1 MKTVYLHGEFGERF
15 GEEWEL
21 NVDSPAEAIRAL
33 DVNTENQFTQ
43 SVWDFEDPDVRFA
56 IVCLGDRERKRIE
69 EFIKGDS
76 FDEGLLDAIFVKQE
90 ELPLSTSRDEIHFI
104 PIVEGEIVTAAK
116 FIAKAAIKMG
126 GALKGAMGSFSLSK
140 FAFNMLVPMAI
151 TGIANALFPSPKVT
165 DRTRQTKSYLF
176 DDRPNT
182 TRQGAPVPVGY
193 GILKIGSNTLSFG
206 RTNKDK
212 AGAPSGGLIE
222 TYTMYTVNDILS
234 EGPIGGLCDNFGNLA
249 GLNADGRI
257 HGYSN
262 FDQNIALKSIFL
274 NDMVVM
280 NHPTNT
286 LNFLV
291 NEDNLQPK
299 CNLGFMNGRDEMQ
312 TKLMSIS
319 EVEVQGTTTL
329 PGPEVPKGKVTKRG
343 AKLGGMPSVMQD
355 AQQRGAKVFA
365 SPITKNRV
373 GELKITLSPK
383 AMFHNWTDQRTRRG
397 FFGLGGRSTV
407 VTGTSAQSV
416 SILAR
421 VKDGVKSIP
430 LIEPPQ
436 GFGGG
441 KGGTVW
447 AAAGSS
453 LQRVVSGALRSSDRR
468 ADPLPWNDSNKAEI
482 VRLFSEALFSGGG
495 HDDVFS
501 KVRGIINFCKK
512 FHNAWTDT
520 SITVSVTSA
529 SGSGKSFQ
537 QYLNHYSDGCRTYDA
552 SNQPIYTKEPP
563 NALAATLMSLAAQ
576 IQSGVIPADLSYR
589 NYDEIMGL
597 IKKSI
602 IADKGLVLGADGFVY
617 NLKGRDYS
625 SLVVKGIATSPAGL
639 DVHVGL
645 PYFGK
650 TESLILNLC
659 RLSQEITDPKD
670 MKEKAKTLHLSA
682 ITKIDSLMGRRITYE
697 HPGIAMVQV
706 PFDAVNFP
714 QLPERNYVAKLKRVA
729 VPSNYNTKTR
739 KYFGAWNGLFKGQ
752 KESEDYH
759 YGAIAEKYLE
769 WTDNPAWILL
779 DILLNQRYGV
789 GTFGFT
795 IKEVDVWRL
804 YAAAKFCDE
813 LVETGFPLEHTKRSF
828 TSTHPKEARDRFLSG
843 SPAVNSFDVILDPPL
858 DADTIKAEFNGGS
871 SDKKNSRGKSVA
883 FFMSDNTIEEREV
896 ISVDPENK
904 RLTLMG
910 PSFAHH
916 PSATGGNSA
925 KVATGTCVMS
935 VSYPIVEPRFSANIL
950 FKEKEEALRII
961 KEICTIFRTVVV
973 YSAGKISFASER
985 KKDPSMMFTDA
996 NVGEE
1001 GFSYSG
1007 SPKTSRVTAAKVRY
1021 ADRYDN
1027 FRSKVEYFEDSAGID
1042 KFGYNLEEILAVG
1055 CTSRGQAR
1063 RLAKFTVLAPG
1074 LENEYVT
1081 FETGMEAALLVPGSI
1096 LEISDSRRFGE
1107 NVNGR
1112 VKSVHIG
1119 NDFDPYIKVDKIMN
1133 NLSFYNPDDPTDGRD
1148 KVELAIV
1155 CGRGYEFVG
1164 DLGKGPKISE
1174 EQGGATGLYRKMFEL
1189 SNTQVSGGAAGA
1201 DMFDEQEQL
1210 SLISGISRPQVVYFD
1225 GYVGDDKS
1233 SIEGIKIKFPFQAV
1247 LGSNLIASDKHGLA
1261 NGTQIKFTSLGK
1273 LPSGID
1279 STKTYTVFIDDADQ
1293 QINSFKIK
1301 DGEHDVGFEDIGFA
1315 KRDTNNPA
1323 VPGGEHF
1330 YYIASENDI
1339 QTKIALG
1346 KVGPGAVWSIRGYRR
1361 DVVKS
1366 LPEYSDDELNEV
1378 HQVLGGVEIPR
1389 SSYRISPAL
1398 GRYRIL
1404 YIGNHDDDGKEKIV
1418 QILQQSAK
1426 GKGLG
1431 DTTFVY
1437 NVGSEP
1443 YKTDRHY
1450 QHNLGGWIQT
1460 TKFGFVK
1467 QLDQSGSEFQIEK
1480 TGPSLSLD
1488 AKNIRRVDKGDDIFS
1503 IAETNGNAYSS
1514 GTLSISFS
1522 NFKVTTIDDKK
1533 YIRVS
1538 GGNVSESE
1546 VIGASEPGTDAVSA
1560 IHYNESLALDINSF
1574 KNVGRVQYRVQSVSE
1589 AEPGKYRIKA
1599 SEYNRDKFDLIE
1611 RELNIEKP
1619 VFPIPPQASMAIPTA
1634 PSDFSVIDVTNSLG

>member
-15 GEEWEL
+15 GEKWEL

-56 IVCLGDRERKRIE
+56 IVCLGERERNRIE
-69 EFIKGDS
+69 EFIKGDT
-76 FDEGLLDAIFVKQE
+76 FDEGLLNAIFVKQE
-90 ELPLSTSRDEIHFI
+90 ELLFSTSRDEIHFI
-104 PIVEGEIVTAAK
+104 PVVEGEFIVAAK
-116 FIAKAAIKMG
+116 LVVSLAVKAGA
-126 GALKGAMGSFSLSK
+126 ALKGAMGAFSLSK

-151 TGIANALFPSPKVT
+151 SGIANALFPSPKVT

-182 TRQGAPVPVGY
+182 TRQGSPVPVGY
-193 GILKIGSNTLSFG
+193 GVLKIGSNTLSFG

-222 TYTMYTVNDILS
+222 TYTMYTVNDVLS
-234 EGPIGGLCDNFGNLA
+234 EGPIGGLCDSFGNLA

-257 HGYSN
+257 HGYRN

-286 LNFLV
+286 LNFLI
-291 NEDNLQPK
+291 NEDNWQPK
-299 CNLGFMNGRDEMQ
+299 CNLGFMDTKDELQ
-312 TKLMSIS
+312 PKLMALS
-319 EVEVQGTTTL
+319 EVEVQGSTTL
-329 PGPEVPKGKVTKRG
+329 PGPEVESGTAGG
-343 AKLGGMPSVMQD
+343 ALKLGGMPHVIQS

-373 GELKITLSPK
+373 GEMKITLSPK
-383 AMFHNWTDQRTRRG
+383 QMFHNWTDQRSRRG
-397 FFGLGGRSTV
+397 FFGLGARSSVT
-407 VTGTSAQSV
+407 TGTSAQSV
-416 SILAR
+416 HIVAR
-421 VKDGVKSIP
+421 IKDGRKSIP

-441 KGGTVW
+441 EGGTVW
-447 AAAGSS
+447 AADNAAN
-453 LQRVVSGALRSSDRR
+453 QRVVNGALRSSDRR
-468 ADPLPWNDSNKAEI
+468 ADPLPWAAGNKTTIAQG
-482 VRLFSEALFSGGG
+482 FAEALFAGGADG
-495 HDDVFS
+495 DVFS
-501 KVRGIINFCKK
+501 KVRGIIDFCEK
-512 FHNAWTDT
+512 FHAAWTDD
-520 SITVSVTSA
+520 SILVSVA
-529 SGSGKSFQ
+529 SGNNKSFK
-537 QYLNHYSDGCRTYDA
+537 QYLADYSDGCRSYDG
-552 SNQPIYTKEPP
+552 SNDPINTSDPP
-563 NALAATLMSLAAQ
+563 NALAAVLMSLAAQ
-576 IQSGVIPADLSYR
+576 IQSGVVPKDLSYR
-589 NYDEIMGL
+589 NYDEIMSL

-602 IADKGLVLGADGFVY
+602 ITDMGLTLGADGFVY
-617 NLKGRDYS
+617 NLSGRDHS
-625 SLVVKGIATSPAGL
+625 SLVIKGIATSPAGL

-650 TESLILNLC
+650 TESLVLNLC
-659 RLSQEITDPKD
+659 RLTLEITDPKD
-670 MKEKAKTLHLSA
+670 MKEKARTLHLSA
-682 ITKIDSLMGRRITYE
+682 VTKIDTLMGRRITYE

-729 VPSNYNTKTR
+729 VPANYNTKTR

-752 KESEDYH
+752 TAEEYH
-759 YGAIAEKYLE
+759 YGGIDEKHLE

-779 DILLNQRYGV
+779 DILLNQRYGI

-795 IKEVDVWRL
+795 IKEVDIWRL

-813 LVETGFPLEHTKRSF
+813 LVETGFPLEYSKRSF
-828 TSTHPKEARDRFLSG
+828 TSTHAKESKDYFIAG
-843 SPAVNSFDVILDPPL
+843 AANVNYFDVTLDPSL
-858 DADTIKAEFNGGS
+858 DEKTIRAEFNGGS
-871 SDKKNSRGKSVA
+871 PDKKHSRGKSVA
-883 FFMSDNTIEEREV
+883 FFMSDNTIEERDI
-896 ISVDPENK
+896 ISVDPVA
-904 RLTLMG
+904 RTLRLMG

-916 PSATGGNSA
+916 PSATGGDSN

-950 FKEKEEALRII
+950 FKEKEEALRVI

-996 NVGEE
+996 NVGKD

-1042 KFGYNLEEILAVG
+1042 KFGYKLEEILAVG

-1063 RLAKFTVLAPG
+1063 RLAKFTVLAPA

-1112 VKSVHIG
+1112 IKSVHMG
-1119 NDFDPYIKVDKIMN
+1119 NDFEPYVKVDKIMN

-1164 DLGKGPKISE
+1164 DIGKGPKIAE
-1174 EQGGATGLYRKMFEL
+1174 ELGGATGLYRKMFEL
-1189 SNTQVSGGAAGA
+1189 SNTQVSGGSQGT

-1225 GYVGDDKS
+1225 GHVGDDKS

-1247 LGSNLIASDKHGLA
+1247 LGSHLIASDKHGLA
-1261 NGTQIKFTSLGK
+1261 NGAQIKFTSLGK

-1279 STKTYTVFIDDADQ
+1279 STKTYTVLIDDAEQ

-1301 DGEHDVGFEDIGFA
+1301 DVDVAVTFEDIGFA
-1315 KRDTNNPA
+1315 KRDTSNPS

-1330 YYIASENDI
+1330 YYMANANDI
-1339 QTKIALG
+1339 QTTIALG

-1361 DVVKS
+1361 DIVKS
-1366 LPEYSDDELNEV
+1366 LPEYDDAELQEV
-1378 HQVLGGVEIPR
+1378 HDALGGVEVPG
-1389 SSYRISPAL
+1389 SAYRVSPSL

-1404 YIGNHDDDGKEKIV
+1404 YIGNNLENGTEKMV

-1437 NVGSEP
+1437 NVGIGYDP
-1443 YKTDRHY
+1443 KRHY
-1450 QHNLGGWIQT
+1450 RYDQGGWLKT
-1460 TKFGFVK
+1460 TKFNFIN
-1467 QLDQSGSEFQIEK
+1467 QLDLVGDEFLIEG
-1480 TGPSLSLD
+1480 TGTTMD
-1488 AKNIRRVDKGDDIFS
+1488 TGKNVRRVSKESDIFS
-1503 IAETNGNAYSS
+1503 IVHGST
-1514 GTLSISFS
+1514 TLSIGALYKFA
-1522 NFKVTTIDDKK
+1522 VTTHGGIQF
-1533 YIRVS
+1533 IRVS
-1538 GGNVSESE
+1538 GG
-1546 VIGASEPGTDAVSA
+1546 AVSSEEVSGATAPGGATASA
-1560 IHYNESLALDINSF
+1560 IEANRKADELDINSF
-1574 KNVGRVQYRVQSVSE
+1574 RNVGRIQYRVQSVSE
-1589 AEPGKYRIKA
+1589 SEAGKYRIKA

-1619 VFPIPPQASMAIPTA
+1619 VFPIPPQASMAIPDA
-1634 PSDFSVIDVTNSLG
+1634 PSDFSVIDITNSLG